1 MKRRTWWFLAASIAL
16 LAFGASATGLPNQF
30 AYDDVYAIQKDA
42 RLHTLVHWWHLFA
55 DSYWSKEWGGDGYRP
70 LTILGF
76 AVQWVVGHGSPLLFH
91 AVNVALYMGLCVAVF
106 WVMTGVLPKAP
117 AWIASALFAVHP
129 VHVEA
134 VANVVGQSEL
144 TTGLLL
150 CVGMALYVHG
160 REGRPLSLGRQ
171 IAIGACYAGAM
182 LFKEHGIVLVALV
195 VVAEMTVVRDP
206 RPLWTRL
213 VEMRPFV
220 LALTALALA
229 YLWARSVVLPGNL
242 TGFHPFVP
250 FQGLHL
256 SAANRIL
263 TMIGVAPVWGRLFL
277 WPAHLSSEYS
287 PPAINIAQG
296 MSITQLPGL
305 LLMIGVVGLAF
316 ALRKR
321 LPAASF
327 GLGWL
332 IVAMSPVSN
341 IVVPAG
347 FLIAERTL
355 LFPSVGVMIFIGAL
369 VPLVYGWLSA
379 HRVQYAGTAA
389 VAALLAA
396 GTWRSAMRQKVWHDD
411 DVLFKTAV
419 KDAPDSYRA
428 HFMLGAWY
436 MQNKRMRDGEAEYR
450 RAMQLFQ
457 FDPFMAFSFAENY
470 RQWGICKPAI
480 DLYRWAITVDST
492 TAMGRAQLATCL
504 LLENKFDSAK
514 VAAVDAVRHGAS
526 VKDMHNILVLAD
538 SAKVYVA
545 AHSKPAFEL
554 PGTRQLLP
562 QAPSDTGKHAPAST
576 TTHEYD
582 VNRRRPFQP

>member
-1 MKRRTWWFLAASIAL
+1 MKRRTWWSLAASIAL
-16 LAFGASATGLPNQF
+16 LALAASATGLPNQY
-30 AYDDVYAIQKDA
+30 AYDDVFAVQKDT
-42 RLHTLVHWWHLFA
+42 RLHTLVHWWHLLA
-55 DSYWSKEWGGDGYRP
+55 SPYWSKEWGGDGYRP

-76 AVQWVVGHGSPLLFH
+76 AIQWVVGHGSPLLFH
-91 AVNVALYMGLCVAVF
+91 SVNVVLYMAMCVAVF

-117 AWIASALFAVHP
+117 AWIAAALFAVHP

-150 CVGMALYVHG
+150 CVGMALYVYG
-160 REGRPLSLGRQ
+160 RANGPLTLGRQ

-213 VEMRPFV
+213 VAMRPFV
-220 LALTALALA
+220 LALTALAVA

-242 TGFHPFVP
+242 SGFHPFVP

-256 SAANRIL
+256 STPNRIL

-277 WPAHLSSEYS
+277 WPAHLSTEYA
-287 PPAINIAQG
+287 PPYVDIAQG
-296 MSITQLPGL
+296 PSITQLPGL
-305 LLMIGVVGLAF
+305 LLMVGVVGLAF

-321 LPAASF
+321 NPAASF

-341 IVVPAG
+341 IVLPAG

-369 VPLVYGWLSA
+369 IPPAYAWLA
-379 HRVQYAGTAA
+379 ERRLQYAGAAA
-389 VAALLAA
+389 VAALLVA

-436 MQNKRMRDGEAEYR
+436 MENKRMRDGEAEYR
-450 RAMQLFQ
+450 RGMQLFQ
-457 FDPFMAFSFAENY
+457 FDPFMAFSFAEDY
-470 RQWGICKPAI
+470 RKWGICKPAI
-480 DLYRWAITVDST
+480 QLYRWAISIDSNTV
-492 TAMGRAQLATCL
+492 MGRPQIADCL

-514 VAAVDAVRHGAS
+514 VAAVTAVRHGAS
-526 VKDMHNILVLAD
+526 VEDMHRILVWAD
-538 SAKVYVA
+538 SAKAYDA
-545 AHSKPAFEL
+545 AHAKPASDSGET
-554 PGTRQLLP
+554 PRLLHEEP
-562 QAPSDTGKHAPAST
+562 PDTGRRTPPPAT
-576 TTHEYD
+576 IG
-582 VNRRRPFQP
+582 R